1 MSGEPDV
8 IFNKFMMFFMGLLE
22 STATKKHA
30 FE

>member
-8 IFNKFMMFFMGLLE
+8 IFNKLMMFFMGLLE
-22 STATKKHA
+22 STATEKHA